1 MDWVLEIGLGYALL
15 AAVIAWG
22 MLKLLHPLAP
32 RLNLLD
38 FPQGRKDHAHP
49 TPIIG
54 GLAMVVGCLVVLPL
68 LPAHAT
74 STMLAFLAASLL
86 LVGVGLYDDR
96 HDLRWYWRVL
106 AQVVAALIMIYGA
119 GVRVANLGGVFGMG
133 ELGWISVPFTVFA
146 TVGIIN
152 AINMVDGA
160 DGLAGSLVA
169 ACLVMLAAAAVY
181 AGNPSLARI
190 SLVIAG
196 AVCAFLLYNMRFP
209 WQPRAKTFMGNAGSA
224 WLGLLVAW
232 VVFRLTQNSG
242 HPVNPVLALW
252 LIPIPVMDCLV
263 LTVRRTREGR
273 SPFSAGRDH
282 IHHFMQDAGFGPTQ
296 AALTLMVFSFATG
309 AVAGQMMR
317 LDVPNMAILAA
328 FVALCV
334 GWYALSCNRAAT
346 LRFFGALRALPV
358 FGPLPER
365 IRGRQDGGGEPPRA
379 ALGVAAASI
388 AGRTMPSRDGTH
400 PAGPSATGAEAEG
413 KGGQD
418 SDDQRLRRSA

>member
-1 MDWVLEIGLGYALL
+1 MELLLEIGVFHAVL
-15 AAVIAWG
+15 AAGLAWAV
-22 MLKLLHPLAP
+22 LKLLHPWAR

-54 GLAMVVGCLVVLPL
+54 GLAMVVGFLVVMGLAVPGHA
-68 LPAHAT
+68 PA
-74 STMLAFLAASLL
+74 TMLSFTVASLL

-96 HDLRWYWRVL
+96 YDLRWYWRVV

-119 GVRVANLGGVFGMG
+119 DVRIENLGGAFGMG
-133 ELGWISVPFTVFA
+133 DLGWISVPFTVFA

-169 ACLVMLAAAAVY
+169 ACLAMLAAAALY

-190 SLVIAG
+190 SLVVAG
-196 AVCAFLLYNMRFP
+196 VVFAFLLYNMRFP
-209 WQPRAKTFMGNAGSA
+209 WQQRAKTFMGNAGSA
-224 WLGLLVAW
+224 WLGLVVAW

-296 AALTLMVFSFATG
+296 C
-309 AVAGQMMR
+309 AVALAIFSLCTGLVTGQLMR
-317 LDVPNMAILAA
+317 MDVPNSLILVG
-328 FVALCV
+328 FLALCV
-334 GWYALSCNRAAT
+334 GWYALSSNRART
-346 LRFFGALRALPV
+346 LRFFAAIRALPV
-358 FGPLPER
+358 FPAVRTPA
-365 IRGRQDGGGEPPRA
+365 PRA
-379 ALGVAAASI
+379 AAAQGGGDA
-388 AGRTMPSRDGTH
+388 ADAAPQE
-400 PAGPSATGAEAEG
+400 GPSTGSGSGSA
-413 KGGQD
+413 
-418 SDDQRLRRSA
+418 DDDEERPRLRDVA

>member
-54 GLAMVVGCLVVLPL
+54 GLAMVVGCLLVLPL

-133 ELGWISVPFTVFA
+133 DLGWISVPFTVFA

-263 LTVRRTREGR
+263 LSVRRVREGR

-296 AALTLMVFSFATG
+296 AAVTLTLFSFGTG
-309 AVAGQMMR
+309 AVAGQLMR
-317 LDVPNMAILAA
+317 LDVPNMAILAG
-328 FVALCV
+328 FIALCV

-365 IRGRQDGGGEPPRA
+365 VRGRQDAAGERPLATARA
-379 ALGVAAASI
+379 TAAGI
-388 AGRTMPSRDGTH
+388 AGRTMPSRGDTR
-400 PAGPSATGAEAEG
+400 PTGPSTTGAEG
-413 KGGQD
+413 KGGED
-418 SDDQRLRRSA
+418 SDDERLRRSA

>member
-15 AAVIAWG
+15 AAAIAWG
-22 MLKLLHPLAP
+22 MLKLLRPLAP

-38 FPQGRKDHAHP
+38 FPKGRKDHAHP

-54 GLAMVVGCLVVLPL
+54 GLTMVVGCLVVLPL
-68 LPAHAT
+68 LPGHAP

-133 ELGWISVPFTVFA
+133 DLGWISVPFTVFA

-379 ALGVAAASI
+379 AVGVAAASI

-400 PAGPSATGAEAEG
+400 PAGPSATEAEG

>member
-1 MDWVLEIGLGYALL
+1 MFHAVL
-15 AAVIAWG
+15 AAGLAWAV
-22 MLKLLHPLAP
+22 LKLLHPWAP

-54 GLAMVVGCLVVLPL
+54 GLAMVVGFLVVMGLAVPGHA
-68 LPAHAT
+68 PA
-74 STMLAFLAASLL
+74 TMLSFTVASLL

-96 HDLRWYWRVL
+96 YDLRWYWRVV

-119 GVRVANLGGVFGMG
+119 DVRIENLGGAFGMG
-133 ELGWISVPFTVFA
+133 DLGWISVPFTVFA

-169 ACLVMLAAAAVY
+169 ACLAMLAAAALY

-190 SLVIAG
+190 SLVVAG
-196 AVCAFLLYNMRFP
+196 VVFAFLLYNMRFP
-209 WQPRAKTFMGNAGSA
+209 WQQRAKTFMGNAGSA
-224 WLGLLVAW
+224 WLGLVVAW

-296 AALTLMVFSFATG
+296 C
-309 AVAGQMMR
+309 AVALAIFSLCTGLVTGQLMR
-317 LDVPNMAILAA
+317 MDVPNSLILVG
-328 FVALCV
+328 FLALCV
-334 GWYALSCNRAAT
+334 GWYALSSNRART
-346 LRFFGALRALPV
+346 LRFFAAIRALPV
-358 FGPLPER
+358 FPAVRTPA
-365 IRGRQDGGGEPPRA
+365 PRA
-379 ALGVAAASI
+379 AAAQGGGDA
-388 AGRTMPSRDGTH
+388 ADAAPQE
-400 PAGPSATGAEAEG
+400 GPSTGSGSGSA
-413 KGGQD
+413 
-418 SDDQRLRRSA
+418 DDDEERPRLRDVA

>member
-1 MDWVLEIGLGYALL
+1 MDWLLEIGLGHALFA
-15 AAVIAWG
+15 AAVAWG
-22 MLKLLHPLAP
+22 VLKLLHPLAP

-54 GLAMVVGCLVVLPL
+54 GLAMVSGFLVVMAVTV
-68 LPAHAT
+68 PAHAV
-74 STMLAFLAASLL
+74 STMAAFCAASLL

-96 HDLRWYWRVL
+96 YDMRWYWRVL
-106 AQVVAALIMIYGA
+106 AQVVAALIMVYGA
-119 GVRVANLGGVFGMG
+119 GVSVEDFGGAFGMG

-169 ACLVMLAAAAVY
+169 SCLVMLAAAAMY
-181 AGNPSLARI
+181 AGNPVLARL

-196 AVCAFLLYNMRFP
+196 VVFAFLLYNMRFP

-224 WLGLLVAW
+224 WLGLVVAW
-232 VVFRLTQNSG
+232 VVFRLTQNAG

-252 LIPIPVMDCLV
+252 LIPIPIMDCLV

-273 SPFSAGRDH
+273 SPFAAGHDH

-296 AALTLMVFSFATG
+296 AALALAFLSLCTG
-309 AVAGQMMR
+309 LVAGQLMR
-317 LDVPNMAILAA
+317 MDVPNTLILLG
-328 FVALCV
+328 FLVLCV
-334 GWYALSCNRAAT
+334 AWYALSSNRART
-346 LRFFGALRALPV
+346 LRFFAAIRALRV
-358 FGPLPER
+358 FGPLPAR
-365 IRGRQDGGGEPPRA
+365 ALLARGTVPTLPVGRHTGLGVPLTADEAARRA
-379 ALGVAAASI
+379 AALESTE
-388 AGRTMPSRDGTH
+388 R
-400 PAGPSATGAEAEG
+400 AERE
-413 KGGQD
+413 
-418 SDDQRLRRSA
+418 RLRDVA